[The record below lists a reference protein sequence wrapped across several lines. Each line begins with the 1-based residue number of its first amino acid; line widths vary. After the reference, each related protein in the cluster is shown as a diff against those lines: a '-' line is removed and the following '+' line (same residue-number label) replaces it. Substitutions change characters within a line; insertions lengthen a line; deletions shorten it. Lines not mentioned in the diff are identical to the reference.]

1 MRIGSQRGL
10 FTLQR
15 KVQVGVTEALE
26 PNWVWQDWR
35 PDVFV
40 EVTVKR
46 GKEFFDPNGNR
57 RINEDVWQFR
67 TRYDEVLGVDAA
79 MQIVHE
85 NNVYDI
91 KAILPDG
98 QFHRDCVIEATLQDG
113 FLGGRPLSAA
123 ITSKIEKGIVGEA
136 YAGLQIEASGGVE
149 PYSFIAESGSLP
161 PGLTLSASGLISGTP
176 TLAGSFSVSVDVVD
190 GNDNIDTLPAF
201 NLVIEEAD

>member
-46 GKEFFDPNGNR
+46 GKEWFDPNGNKR
-57 RINEDVWQFR
+57 LSEDVWQFR
-67 TRYDEVLGVDAA
+67 TRYDEVFGIDAA

-113 FLGGRPLSAA
+113 VLGGRPLSAA
-123 ITSKIEKGIVGEA
+123 ITSTIVKGIVGEA

-176 TLAGSFSVSVDVVD
+176 TLVGSFSVSVDVVD